1 MDGVIDL
8 FSVCMLGIFCNVVDI
23 RTYQCGPELEPS
35 KFLLKFHVEDD
46 ANNISEEERHR
57 CVRTRGLAYDLVM
70 WFFETYEV
78 TDNDTQQP
86 MNLQAWFEP
95 HIAHTAVVMVDYV
108 ETYEKHYDTDLIDH
122 EFRYQIN
129 LCFQL
134 QQGIYHC
141 IEKMMQSLP
150 SDELNTLAY
159 VGPRNLTIT
168 KRSESHYTRTLV
180 AVSPLLR
187 RTDLAY
193 SAPEPYHL
201 LFIGYTAGDKA
212 FLGMPENPNEQT
224 SETESG
230 GVSSAGKER
239 ESELESDP
247 MQLRNM
253 KINWIL
259 TQAQMRNAR
268 VNWSLT
274 RRRLAFNVCREER
287 GCSSGSRKR
296 GYPIV
301 TRQTQMILKA
311 TPTVLLAKKE
321 DHQTKREE
329 CR

>member
-1 MDGVIDL
+1 M
-8 FSVCMLGIFCNVVDI
+8 DI

-247 MQLRNM
+247 NAAEEHENQLDSDPG
-253 KINWIL
+253 
-259 TQAQMRNAR
+259 TD
-268 VNWSLT
+268 
-274 RRRLAFNVCREER
+274 EER
-287 GCSSGSRKR
+287 ESELESDSKEASFQRLSGRERLQQWKQKKRIPHSDSSDSDDPQSDAYRAPGEKR
-296 GYPIV
+296 RP
-301 TRQTQMILKA
+301 
-311 TPTVLLAKKE
+311 PNKK
-321 DHQTKREE
+321 R
-329 CR
+329 RM